1 MEKKNESE
9 DRWSVTTLGR
19 IKRVEETKILTRSS
33 YKIHRRTVLRAGST
47 RNETN
52 IHPYPFH
59 LRSRPTTRHVIID
72 RSRN

>member
-47 RNETN
+47 RNEIN
-52 IHPYPFH
+52 IYPFH
-59 LRSRPTTRHVIID
+59 LRSRSTTRHVIID